1 MYTPF
6 IHPPYHLLQLFT
18 PNTPLTPSYSSYIHP
33 VHVVGAPEEVAAWV
47 DTTFTRAL
55 TSLVTLYAEGYGVLG
70 HLLGDMLQVR
80 YNGSI

>member
-1 MYTPF
+1 M
-6 IHPPYHLLQLFT
+6 
-18 PNTPLTPSYSSYIHP
+18 
-33 VHVVGAPEEVAAWV
+33 HVVGAPEEVAAWV

-80 YNGSI
+80 YNGYI